1 MANDNNPKKKIAVIG
16 VTSVLLVAMV
26 IAVAV
31 RRTSDSGDSGP
42 NASHIYT
49 TERAEFLAQSE
60 AVVKDLCTPSL
71 IKPNCEENLAKSA
84 ETTSDPKKL
93 VEDGFQLIVDSL
105 QTAMKNYNA
114 LKPASANIPR
124 AKRAFEICDEFINIA
139 IHDLNRSKE
148 ELQNFDMSKGEVHID
163 NLKTWIEGTLTH
175 QEVCC
180 DGFKNT
186 TAELAQK
193 VRQIMKDA
201 GVQTCN
207 GLATINGLA
216 ILMSI
221 DPKKLE
227 AADSPAASAPAEA
240 ASTAASP
247 TAPTRRLLGGGNSSD
262 DSSSTSSSDF
272 PRWVTPRQRRFL
284 QATPATAKPDIVVAL
299 DGSGQFKSVGDAV
312 ASIDMDHKGPI
323 VMHVKAGVYDEQ
335 VLIPEWVT
343 NLMMIG
349 DGPTKTK
356 ITGKKNFK
364 EGTATVDT
372 ATFAVNAMGFI
383 AKDMGFENTAGPEG
397 FQALA
402 YRSISDFSVLYNC
415 QFDGYQDT
423 IFAQTYRQFFR
434 DCTIS
439 GTIDFIFGVAR
450 TIFQNCTI
458 IIRKPMPG
466 QACIITAEGRQDPN
480 GNSSIVIQNSRI
492 IADPAYLTVKATT
505 KAYLGRPWKEYSR
518 TVIMHTE
525 IDGIIDPEGWS
536 RWDKDFGINTLYYAE
551 FENKG
556 PGAVQTGRVTWP
568 GIRHITAAEAE
579 GFTPAKLYLEGD
591 QWIKDAGIPYV
602 PGM

>member
-1 MANDNNPKKKIAVIG
+1 MANDNNQKKKNILIG
-16 VTSVLLVAMV
+16 GCISSILLVAAV
-26 IAVAV
+26 VAV
-31 RRTSDSGDSGP
+31 TVGVNKNPKETRE
-42 NASHIYT
+42 IMT
-49 TERAEFLAQSE
+49 TERAEFLAASKL
-60 AVVKDLCTPSL
+60 VVQDLCTESL
-71 IKPNCEENLAKSA
+71 IKPNCEQGLEKSA

-93 VEDGFQLIVDSL
+93 VEDGFQMVVDSL

-114 LKPASANIPR
+114 LKPTVTDIPR

-139 IHDLNRSKE
+139 IKDLKRSQE
-148 ELQNFDMSKGEVHID
+148 ELQNFDRSNGEIHID

-186 TAELAQK
+186 TADLAQK

-201 GVQTCN
+201 GIQTCN

-227 AADSPAASAPAEA
+227 AADSPVASAPAEA

-247 TAPTRRLLGGGNSSD
+247 AAPSRRLLGRGGSSGGNSS
-262 DSSSTSSSDF
+262 SSEL
-272 PRWVTPRQRRFL
+272 PGWVTPTQRRLL
-284 QATPATAKPDIVVAL
+284 QATPATVKADIVVAQ
-299 DGSGQFKSVGDAV
+299 DGSGQFKTVGDAV
-312 ASIDMDHKGPI
+312 ASIEPDHKGPL

-335 VLIPEWVT
+335 VLIPEWAA

-372 ATFAVNAMGFI
+372 ATFGVNAPGFI

-397 FQALA
+397 LQALA

-423 IFAQTYRQFFR
+423 IFTQTYRQFFR

-450 TIFQNCTI
+450 VVFQNCTLV
-458 IIRKPMPG
+458 IRKPKPG
-466 QACIITAEGRQDPN
+466 QSCIVTAEGRQDPN

-492 IADPAYLTVKATT
+492 IPDPGFLEVKATT
-505 KAYLGRPWKEYSR
+505 KAHLGRPWKEYSR

-525 IDGIIDPEGWS
+525 IDGIISPEGWLP
-536 RWDKDFGINTLYYAE
+536 WDGEFALKTLYYAE

-556 PGAVQTGRVTWP
+556 PGAAQAGRVTWP
-568 GIRHITAAEAE
+568 GIKHITAAEAE
-579 GFTPAKLYLEGD
+579 GFTPGKLYPEGD
-591 QWIKDAGIPYV
+591 KWITDTGVPYTAG
-602 PGM
+602 M